1 MNRLKSSKNNEKMT
15 ILDCF
20 LLASCLLWLASGLL
34 CLACVLPPFGR
45 FAAQVWWFV
54 HVWPALSGLLLAR
67 LVWPV
72 LSGSGL
78 LCPGRGQKI
87 VHF

>member
-1 MNRLKSSKNNEKMT
+1 MKN
-15 ILDCF
+15 ISIFACL

-34 CLACVLPPFGR
+34 CLACVLLPFGR
-45 FAAQVWWFV
+45 FAAQALWFL

-67 LVWPV
+67 SVGFV